1 MTALSSPENRRARGV
16 FMAAVLGSSL
26 ALPSAASAESLISGD
41 WTMTIG
47 AQGQVLPLFEGS
59 NAYRVRPMPIF
70 AIRRTGSIAR
80 FKAPDDGL
88 RLGVI
93 DTENVRIGPVARLKG
108 PRAQGDS
115 PVLNG
120 LGTVGY
126 ALEVGL
132 FAEIWA
138 TQNFR
143 LSGELRHGI
152 GGHTGIVGDLGID
165 YVVRPES
172 QWTMSVGPRMAWSN
186 SAYRRTYFGVTP
198 VQSANTGGRLAAYR
212 PDGGVRSLGFIG
224 SASYEFTPDWSVQAF
239 ARYDRLV
246 GEASRSPLVRSSDGS
261 VNQFSAGLGL
271 SYSFGVRIP

>member
-1 MTALSSPENRRARGV
+1 MTLLLSTENARSCLAAAALGCA
-16 FMAAVLGSSL
+16 L
-26 ALPSAASAESLISGD
+26 ALPSAASAESIISGD

-59 NAYRVRPMPIF
+59 DAYRVRPMPIF
-70 AIRRTGSIAR
+70 AIRRTGSLAR
-80 FKAPDDGL
+80 FKAADDGI

-93 DTENVRIGPVARLKG
+93 DTENVRIGPAARFKG
-108 PRAQGDS
+108 RRSQSDA

-120 LGTVGY
+120 LGNVDF
-126 ALEVGL
+126 ALELGL

-152 GGHTGIVGDLGID
+152 GGHTGIVADLGID

-172 QWTMSVGPRMAWSN
+172 QWTLSAGPRMAWSN
-186 SAYRRTYFGVTP
+186 SAYMQTYFGITQI
-198 VQSANTGGRLAAYR
+198 QSANTGGRLPVYR
-212 PDGGVRSLGFIG
+212 PDAGVRSLGFIG
-224 SASYEFTPDWSVQAF
+224 SANYQMTPDWSVQAF

-246 GEASRSPLVRSSDGS
+246 GDASRSPIVRSSNGS
-261 VNQFSAGLGL
+261 VNQFSAGFGV
-271 SYSFGVRIP
+271 SYSFGVSVP

>member
-1 MTALSSPENRRARGV
+1 MTALLHPEKLRARGFFV
-16 FMAAVLGSSL
+16 VALLGGALAV
-26 ALPSAASAESLISGD
+26 PSTASAQSLISGD
-41 WTMTIG
+41 WTVTIG

-59 NAYRVRPMPIF
+59 NSFRIRPMPIF
-70 AIRRTGSIAR
+70 AIRRAGSLAR

-93 DTENVRIGPVARLKG
+93 DVENVRIGPVARLQG
-108 PRAQGDS
+108 RRAQSDA

-120 LGTVGY
+120 LGNVNY
-126 ALEVGL
+126 ALELGL

-152 GGHTGIVGDLGID
+152 GGHTGIVADLGID

-172 QWTMSVGPRMAWSN
+172 QWTMSIGPRMAWSN
-186 SAYRRTYFGVTP
+186 SAYMQTYFGVTP
-198 VQSANTGGRLAAYR
+198 VQSANTGGRLPDYR
-212 PDGGVRSLGFIG
+212 PDGGVRSLGFVG
-224 SASYEFTPDWSVQAF
+224 SANYEITPDWSVQAF

-246 GEASRSPLVRSSDGS
+246 GEASRSPIVRSSNGS
-261 VNQFSAGLGL
+261 PNQFSAGLGV
-271 SYSFGVRIP
+271 SYSFGVKVP